1 VGIDKYHLNISKK
14 WQIPN
19 LLLFAIFYVSLIFT
33 FSSCGTNDG
42 KFHLKGSFKG
52 FNQGELYIFGL
63 NGGHKIDTIAVVRG
77 EFHYQTKL
85 DDSVV
90 FVMVFPNFSELPIYG
105 TPKATVQ
112 IEGDASHLK
121 EARIIGTEENEEMTT
136 FRVKTS
142 QEPLPLFLKSVAQ
155 FIKDNPTSPFCH
167 YLLSKY
173 FIQVQKPDYLQA
185 AELAGIIH
193 KGNPGDKWAKT
204 LQTQLLGLSKVRDN
218 GKLPAFTATDI
229 NGKVIKS
236 SDLKAKVNVIAVWAS
251 WNYESQNLHRQ
262 LMAAK
267 RLYRDDNDLKIVSI
281 SVDATVKECR
291 KYLER
296 DTINWSQVCDGKM
309 WENPLLHNLGLLY
322 LPDNLVLDDKGT
334 IIAHSL
340 SSRDL
345 YKKISDLLSQSQ

>member
-1 VGIDKYHLNISKK
+1 MGNDKYQLNIGKK

-19 LLLFAIFYVSLIFT
+19 LLLLAVFYISLIGA
-33 FSSCGTNDG
+33 FSSCSNNDG

-52 FNQGELYIFGL
+52 FNQGELYIFAL
-63 NGGHKIDTIAVVRG
+63 NGNHKIDTIAVTRG
-77 EFHYQTKL
+77 EFHYQTQL
-85 DDSVV
+85 EDSVV
-90 FVMVFPNFSELPIYG
+90 FALVFPNFSELPIFG

-121 EARIIGTEENEEMTT
+121 EARIVGTDENEEMTT

-173 FIQVQKPDYLQA
+173 FIQSQKPDYLQA
-185 AELAGIIH
+185 AELAGVIS
-193 KGNPGDKWAKT
+193 KGNPADDRAKT
-204 LQTQLLGLSKVRDN
+204 LQKQLLGLSKVKDN
-218 GKLPAFTATDI
+218 GKLPAFTATDL
-229 NGKVIKS
+229 NGKVVKS

-251 WNYESQNLHRQ
+251 WHYESQDLHRQ

-267 RLYRDDNDLKIVSI
+267 RLYRDDNDLRILSI
-281 SVDATVKECR
+281 SVDATAKECR
-291 KYLER
+291 KFLKR
-296 DTINWSQVCDGKM
+296 DTISWSQVCDGKM
-309 WENPLLHNLGLLY
+309 WNNPLLQDLGLLY

-345 YKKISDLLSQSQ
+345 NKKINDLLSQSQ